1 MQRRLADFILAVR
14 CADIRVSV
22 DEALLAHRVTAL
34 IGYADRAVLKDALGA
49 ALAKSQ
55 AERLRFDEV
64 FEQFFNP
71 PQADAGAAL
80 LSTQI
85 PADDEAQL
93 QMLLTDQGALTRRMQ
108 EAAQRIDVQQIE
120 MLGQRHIH
128 IRRLLREM
136 GMDALE
142 RELQQAQASGNET
155 RLTTLRQARQT
166 LQAQARDFV
175 QHQLQLYGP
184 AKIRARHEAVLR
196 ERRLSELDL
205 AERDEMLQLARRL
218 ARRLAHRHAQR
229 RRQARHG
236 QLALRQ
242 TLRRNLRHEGQLVNL
257 HWRRQRRNRPRLVVI
272 CDVSRSVAAYT
283 QFLLLFVHSLAEV
296 ISRTRCF
303 VFCADVAE
311 VDDLGGSRLDL
322 QSLSSIGRLAPQ
334 GPTDYGQM
342 LTSLSERHLDA
353 FTPRTTVLILGDAR
367 NNHLQDEAA
376 RLKLIQQRVRHVLW
390 LDPEPA
396 MRWDQGDSV
405 LASYRPFCTSI
416 RECGTLAQLEAAVD
430 HLLTRWQRAL

>member
-34 IGYADRAVLKDALGA
+34 IGYADRVVLKDALGA

-64 FEQFFNP
+64 FEQFFDL

-80 LSTQI
+80 PSTQI
-85 PADDEAQL
+85 PTDDEALL
-93 QMLLTDQGALTRRMQ
+93 QMLLRQDQGALAQRMQ

-120 MLGQRHIH
+120 MLGQRHIYIH
-128 IRRLLREM
+128 RLMREI
-136 GMDALE
+136 GVDALE
-142 RELQQAQASGNET
+142 RELQQAQTSGDEG
-155 RLTTLRQARQT
+155 RLALLRQARQT

-218 ARRLAHRHAQR
+218 ARRLAHRHVQR
-229 RRQARHG
+229 RRQAQRG
-236 QLALRQ
+236 QLALRA
-242 TLRRNLRHEGQLVNL
+242 TLRRNLRHEGQLVDL
-257 HWRRQRRNRPRLVVI
+257 HWRRRQRNRPRLVVI

-283 QFLLLFVHSLAEV
+283 QFLLLFVHSLASV

-311 VDDLGGSRLDL
+311 VDDLDSRFDL
-322 QSLSSIGRLAPQ
+322 RTLSAIGRLAPQ

-342 LTSLSERHLDA
+342 LISLSERHLDA

-367 NNHLQDEAA
+367 NNHLPAEAA

-396 MRWDQGDSV
+396 ARWDQGDSV

>member
-1 MQRRLADFILAVR
+1 
-14 CADIRVSV
+14 V

-34 IGYADRAVLKDALGA
+34 IGYANRALLKDALGA
-49 ALAKSQ
+49 TLAKSW
-55 AERLRFDEV
+55 AERQRFDDV

-71 PQADAGAAL
+71 PQANADPVL
-80 LSTQI
+80 PSTQE

-93 QMLLTDQGALTRRMQ
+93 QMLLSDQGALTRRMQ

-120 MLGQRHIH
+120 MLGQRHIYIH
-128 IRRLLREM
+128 RLMREM

-142 RELQQAQASGNET
+142 RELQQAQASGDEA
-155 RLTTLRQARQT
+155 RLATLRQARQA
-166 LQAQARDFV
+166 LQMQARNFV

-196 ERRLSELDL
+196 ERRLGELDL
-205 AERDEMLQLARRL
+205 AERGEMLQLARRL
-218 ARRLAHRHAQR
+218 ARRLAHHHAQR
-229 RRQARHG
+229 RRQAQRG

-242 TLRRNLRHEGQLVNL
+242 TLRHNLRHEGNLVNL
-257 HWRRQRRNRPRLVVI
+257 HWRRQKRNRPRLVVI

-311 VDDLGGSRLDL
+311 VDDLGSSRFDL
-322 QSLSSIGRLAPQ
+322 QTLAEMSQLAPQ
-334 GPTDYGQM
+334 GPTHYGQM
-342 LTSLSERHLDA
+342 LITLTDQYLDA

-367 NNHLQDEAA
+367 NNQLPDEAA
-376 RLKLIQQRVRHVLW
+376 RLKQIQQRVRNILW
-390 LDPEPA
+390 FNPEPA
-396 MRWDQGDSV
+396 ARWDQGDSV
-405 LASYRPFCTSI
+405 LASYRPFCASI
-416 RECGTLAQLEAAVD
+416 RECGTLAHLEAAVD
-430 HLLTRWQRAL
+430 HLLTQWQRVL